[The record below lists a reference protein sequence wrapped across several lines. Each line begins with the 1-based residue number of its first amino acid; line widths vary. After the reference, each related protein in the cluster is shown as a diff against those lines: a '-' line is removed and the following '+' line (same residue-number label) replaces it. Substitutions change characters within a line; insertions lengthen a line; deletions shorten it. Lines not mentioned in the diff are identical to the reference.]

1 MCIQGYTHAYHA
13 YLGSPRE
20 HTEDKNDKPTQ
31 VSQKISRRV
40 SPASPS
46 GEPNFEQTSSK
57 RQEDAT
63 RFGTKMLNSQTGG
76 SSKTLCSSTRT
87 HASAMSNLGSNRASA
102 MSHSSTT
109 PSAFVVTPHSAGK
122 GTGGGRGGEG
132 TVTGGRR
139 PPTGQKGV
147 YVYIYTHLNLHT
159 YMYMYRYIYI
169 CVGLSQ
175 GVKDNEPD
183 KRVRTKMYTHLYIH
197 TYMYMYRYIYI
208 FVGLSQGVEDHQPDK
223 RV

>member
-1 MCIQGYTHAYHA
+1 MCIQGYTHAYHE
-13 YLGSPRE
+13 YLGTPRE
-20 HTEDKNDKPTQ
+20 HTKDKNDKPTQ
-31 VSQKISRRV
+31 VSRKITRRV
-40 SPASPS
+40 SPAIPS

-87 HASAMSNLGSNRASA
+87 HASAMSNLGSNRASG
-102 MSHSSTT
+102 MSHSVTT
-109 PSAFVVTPHSAGK
+109 PSAFVVTPHSAGEAR
-122 GTGGGRGGEG
+122 GGGGLGEG

-139 PPTGQKGV
+139 PPTGQKGA
-147 YVYIYTHLNLHT
+147 YVNIYTHLYLHM

-175 GVKDNEPD
+175 GVEDNQLD
-183 KRVRTKMYTHLYIH
+183 KRVNKNVYTFIY
-197 TYMYMYRYIYI
+197 TYVHVY
-208 FVGLSQGVEDHQPDK
+208 V
-223 RV
+223 

>member
-109 PSAFVVTPHSAGK
+109 PSAFVVTPHSAGE
-122 GTGGGRGGEG
+122 GRGG
-132 TVTGGRR
+132 GGGGGGGDCHRGSKTTNR
-139 PPTGQKGV
+139 TKGCVRIYLYTFKFTYV
-147 YVYIYTHLNLHT
+147 YVY
-159 YMYMYRYIYI
+159 
-169 CVGLSQ
+169 V
-175 GVKDNEPD
+175 
-183 KRVRTKMYTHLYIH
+183 
-197 TYMYMYRYIYI
+197 
-208 FVGLSQGVEDHQPDK
+208 
-223 RV
+223 